1 MPKSMKAIPANQSN
15 RNSPRLR
22 QPYTH
27 AQRGHFTSLDLT
39 RGQPRSRIHGQ
50 STIRQFS
57 RAVSVGC
64 PVIGRA
70 QGRTPLFPALRPCLA
85 GFTHQ
90 SSQSS
95 MWRCKPTHSS
105 PPTLGITCRAQVRP
119 TTPDHLLLSRRGD
132 HLLTCDKYIRNRV
145 LRASINSRTLCRD
158 CNLSIPPNTPPPKF
172 ITTSRK
178 TIQFHHI
185 FIATFSTSK
194 PRRRPANL
202 EISVLPSAA
211 FTYPQQ
217 CRTNPSLSLRTRE
230 HVQQRSRGYAS
241 HRSDIHPALN
251 LPCAQSRKQEEM
263 ADLKRRSS

>member
-1 MPKSMKAIPANQSN
+1 MMLSAKLPRTHLRISRSQQRARRKRNIAIPKSMKAIPANQSS

-57 RAVSVGC
+57 RPVSVGC

-105 PPTLGITCRAQVRP
+105 PPTLESLAEPRSVQRRR
-119 TTPDHLLLSRRGD
+119 TT
-132 HLLTCDKYIRNRV
+132 YY
-145 LRASINSRTLCRD
+145 CRD
-158 CNLSIPPNTPPPKF
+158 VEITSSPVTSIFVTE
-172 ITTSRK
+172 SY
-178 TIQFHHI
+178 
-185 FIATFSTSK
+185 
-194 PRRRPANL
+194 
-202 EISVLPSAA
+202 E
-211 FTYPQQ
+211 PQ
-217 CRTNPSLSLRTRE
+217 
-230 HVQQRSRGYAS
+230 
-241 HRSDIHPALN
+241 
-251 LPCAQSRKQEEM
+251 
-263 ADLKRRSS
+263 

>member
-1 MPKSMKAIPANQSN
+1 MKSIPANQSS

-70 QGRTPLFPALRPCLA
+70 EGRTPLFPALRPCLA

-158 CNLSIPPNTPPPKF
+158 CNLSIPSNTPPPKF

-178 TIQFHHI
+178 TLH
-185 FIATFSTSK
+185 STTSSLQHFQHQSHDEGRQILK
-194 PRRRPANL
+194 HQYCLRPPLPIHNNVDKTHLCRYAPASMFN
-202 EISVLPSAA
+202 SV
-211 FTYPQQ
+211 
-217 CRTNPSLSLRTRE
+217 REGTR
-230 HVQQRSRGYAS
+230 V
-241 HRSDIHPALN
+241 HRSDIHPALD